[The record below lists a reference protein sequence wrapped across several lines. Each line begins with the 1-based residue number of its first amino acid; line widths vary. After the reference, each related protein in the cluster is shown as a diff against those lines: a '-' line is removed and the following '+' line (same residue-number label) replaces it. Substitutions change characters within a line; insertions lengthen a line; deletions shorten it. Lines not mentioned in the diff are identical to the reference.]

1 MASVSASGSISPVT
15 TPPTRCAPPP
25 GRRVVLPCQGE
36 EAEQR
41 TSPARHGASRL
52 VAERLVAL
60 EDVELEGIDIDAAA
74 LHRALELLVREE
86 GLGGLGRI
94 EIVGDR
100 DEIVAVGRPQHLTRA
115 IARLCD
121 DGFVDR
127 EQDPNDRRSVI
138 ASLTGKGLRKLRAAQ
153 VTHHK
158 CAREVFFAGMQGD
171 DIERL
176 ATIYEHAMPGVLD
189 EPTWPPP
196 GRSS

>member
-1 MASVSASGSISPVT
+1 MSSKGGKPVGPAEPDPFDKDEFRAWRGYRRVHVTVEAELGRRLEKQHGLTVQDYGILITLVAAPDRQLRMTDLAEQVMASASGM
-15 TPPTRCAPPP
+15 
-25 GRRVVLPCQGE
+25 
-36 EAEQR
+36 
-41 TSPARHGASRL
+41 
-52 VAERLVAL
+52 
-60 EDVELEGIDIDAAA
+60 
-74 LHRALELLVREE
+74 
-86 GLGGLGRI
+86 
-94 EIVGDR
+94 
-100 DEIVAVGRPQHLTRA
+100 TRA

-138 ASLTGKGLRKLRAAQ
+138 ASLTGKGVRKLRAAQ

-176 ATIYEHAMPGVLD
+176 ATIYEHAIPGVLD